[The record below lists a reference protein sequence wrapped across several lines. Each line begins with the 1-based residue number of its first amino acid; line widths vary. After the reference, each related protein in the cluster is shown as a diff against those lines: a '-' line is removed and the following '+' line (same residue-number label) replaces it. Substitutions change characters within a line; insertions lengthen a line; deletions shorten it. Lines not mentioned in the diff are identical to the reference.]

1 MPKEVPKED
10 PKITIISD
18 GHADNTRVV
27 FDGKILPAV
36 KSIMFYRVEPGKPIM
51 VSVEFADVRLDLKNV
66 SAKGLKDYVR

>member
-10 PKITIISD
+10 PKIPIISD

-36 KSIMFYRVEPGKPIM
+36 KSILLPGEPARHSLKWDRLYRALSP
-51 VSVEFADVRLDLKNV
+51 R
-66 SAKGLKDYVR
+66 SAHRSLRT